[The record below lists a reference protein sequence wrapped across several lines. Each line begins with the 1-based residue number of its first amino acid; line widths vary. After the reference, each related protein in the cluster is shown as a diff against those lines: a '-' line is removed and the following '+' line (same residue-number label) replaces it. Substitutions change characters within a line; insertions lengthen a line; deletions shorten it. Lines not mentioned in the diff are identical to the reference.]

1 MIGIYKIT
9 NLINGKMYIGQSID
23 IEKRWEEHKFYS
35 GKENTAIQS
44 AFKKY
49 GISNFSFEV
58 IEECLREEL
67 DAKEIYWIA
76 KYDSFNNGYNLTQG
90 GMSKHRLDYDLIIKT
105 YSKLKS
111 IHATSKKL
119 DIHRDSVRKALEH
132 FDINYNKNVSA
143 PQAIV
148 MIDIATQEELKTF
161 PTIKD
166 AARYVG
172 ISDAAIR
179 KYFSGKSKSAGG
191 YHWKKL

>member
-1 MIGIYKIT
+1 MCGARC
-9 NLINGKMYIGQSID
+9 LYIGQSID

>member
-9 NLINGKMYIGQSID
+9 NLINGKVYIGQSID
-23 IEKRWEEHKFYS
+23 IEKRWEDHKFYS

-58 IEECLREEL
+58 IEECLKEEL

-90 GMSKHRLDYDLIIKT
+90 GMSKHRLDYNLIIQT
-105 YSKLKS
+105 YLELNS
-111 IHATSKKL
+111 IHATSNKL
-119 DIHRDSVRKALEH
+119 GIHRNSVRKALEY
-132 FDINYNKNVSA
+132 FDINYNKNISA

-148 MIDIATQEELKTF
+148 MIDIATQEELKIF

-166 AARYVG
+166 AAKYVG